1 MCSGDPRTFGYVTVA
16 MHPQRQAPIAP
27 EHVIEVI
34 AKDFIEAIDNLKGGR
49 YTSAGMMFRRV
60 LQRSTTALMP
70 DPSSLKSKNL
80 SQRVDMLA
88 NDGVITEA
96 MRDWATIIRLEG
108 NSATHGEEEYGEDE
122 FTAESADQLHRF
134 TELFLIYA
142 FSLPARVKE
151 YHRQA
156 EPEPD

>member
-1 MCSGDPRTFGYVTVA
+1 
-16 MHPQRQAPIAP
+16 
-27 EHVIEVI
+27 
-34 AKDFIEAIDNLKGGR
+34 
-49 YTSAGMMFRRV
+49 
-60 LQRSTTALMP
+60 MP
-70 DPSSLKSKNL
+70 DPSSLKSKSL

-88 NDGVITEA
+88 NDGVITKA

-108 NSATHGEEEYGEDE
+108 NSATHGEKEYGEDE

-142 FSLPARVKE
+142 LSLPARVKE

-156 EPEPD
+156 EPEPDQGPSE